1 MRFEL
6 IPWLSIS
13 GQIWMQIFVT
23 ILLVYMLWK
32 YRKDN
37 ISLLFILLSWPRVFV
52 FYGKTIE
59 NLYKIAMLLVCIYI
73 FYQLYAYRVYQK
85 RERWLLFTFT
95 LFSIQF
101 ILSVL
106 LYTQNTI
113 TIVFSQYS
121 RYVEILL
128 LYFIVK
134 QIIYNGNGN
143 QLLSLFYDIGLM
155 QIVLSILKMPLVGWQ
170 VEGLVGSFSILGGAM
185 GTTIPILWFV
195 NLWYYRKGQLGNWDW
210 LYVLGLLLVGFTTGK
225 RAVMFILPVV
235 VAAFMIYVPKLRLKS
250 STIAMTILLVPL
262 LLYLGVR
269 LTPTLNPEH
278 KIWGSFDWEYAMGYA
293 ETYQFGEE
301 GLQGQA
307 AALEQTNSEHVQYN
321 GGYVGE
327 GSNKIEASGRG
338 GATVAMLRLL
348 IGEHETIDQ
357 DMWGLG
363 FSSMYS
369 TDYDE
374 FDKLPLTIQ
383 LNHKGSTTGVFQS
396 YVTTGLLGALCT
408 ILFSFIFLFYCRHKR
423 IKYVLLA
430 ICAWEY
436 FMYTG
441 ILFRTP
447 IFMAVLFMVIHGVN
461 YDIAFRKAKRG
472 LAKLDKQLDSSENVL
487 EVLGKTKEYEI
498 KHHYTSI

>member
-6 IPWLSIS
+6 IPWISIS
-13 GQIWMQIFVT
+13 GQILMQVFIT
-23 ILLVYMLWK
+23 CALIYMLWK

-59 NLYKIAMLLVCIYI
+59 NMYKIAMLLLCIYF
-73 FYQLYAYRVYQK
+73 FYQLYAYRAYQK
-85 RERWLLFTFT
+85 RERWLLVTFT

-101 ILSVL
+101 ILSVF

-113 TIVFSQYS
+113 TIVLSQYS

-128 LYFIVK
+128 IYFIVK
-134 QIIYNGNGN
+134 HTIYNGKGER
-143 QLLSLFYDIGLM
+143 LLALFYDIGLV
-155 QIVLSILKMPLVGWQ
+155 QIIISVFKMFAIGWQ
-170 VEGLVGSFSILGGAM
+170 MEGLVGSFSIVGGAM
-185 GTTIPILWFV
+185 GTTIPILWFI
-195 NLWYYRKGQLGNWDW
+195 NLWYYRKGQLGKGDW
-210 LYVLGLLLVGFTTGK
+210 LYLLGLLLVGFTTGK

-262 LLYLGVR
+262 LLYIGVR
-269 LTPTLNPEH
+269 LTPTLNPEN
-278 KIWGSFDWEYAMGYA
+278 KIWGSFNWEYAMGYA
-293 ETYQFGEE
+293 ETYQFGKE

-307 AALEQTNSEHVQYN
+307 AVLDQTNSEHVQSN

-338 GATVAMLRLL
+338 GATIAMLRLL

-357 DMWGLG
+357 DWWGLG
-363 FSSMYS
+363 FNNMYS

-383 LNHKGSTTGVFQS
+383 LNHKGSATGVFQS
-396 YVTTGLLGALCT
+396 YVTTGLLGAFCT
-408 ILFSFIFLFYCRHKR
+408 ILFSFIFLFDCRHKR

-441 ILFRTP
+441 IIFRTP
-447 IFMAVLFMVIHGVN
+447 VFMAILFIVIHGVN
-461 YDIAFRKAKRG
+461 YEYLKAR
-472 LAKLDKQLDSSENVL
+472 SEVMRL
-487 EVLGKTKEYEI
+487 
-498 KHHYTSI
+498 

>member
-6 IPWLSIS
+6 IPWISIS
-13 GQIWMQIFVT
+13 GQILMQVFIT
-23 ILLVYMLWK
+23 CALIYMLWK

-37 ISLLFILLSWPRVFV
+37 ISLLFILLSWPRVFI

-59 NLYKIAMLLVCIYI
+59 NMYKIAMLLLCIYF
-73 FYQLYAYRVYQK
+73 FYQLYTYRTYQK
-85 RERWLLFTFT
+85 RERWLLVAFT

-101 ILSVL
+101 ILSVF

-113 TIVFSQYS
+113 TIVLSQYS

-134 QIIYNGNGN
+134 HTIYNGKGER
-143 QLLSLFYDIGLM
+143 LLALFYDIGLM
-155 QIVLSILKMPLVGWQ
+155 QIIISVFKMFAIGWQ
-170 VEGLVGSFSILGGAM
+170 LEGLVGSFTIIGGAM
-185 GTTIPILWFV
+185 GTTIPILWFI
-195 NLWYYRKGQLGNWDW
+195 NLWYYRKGQLGKWDW

-235 VAAFMIYVPKLRLKS
+235 VAAFMIYVPKLRLKG

-262 LLYLGVR
+262 LLYFGVR

-293 ETYQFGEE
+293 ETYQFGKE
-301 GLQGQA
+301 GLQGQSDA
-307 AALEQTNSEHVQYN
+307 IAQADEHIQYA
-321 GGYVGE
+321 GGAIIAQKNQY
-327 GSNKIEASGRG
+327 IEAEGRG
-338 GATVAMLRLL
+338 GATIAMLRLL
-348 IGEHETIDQ
+348 IGERETIDQ
-357 DMWGLG
+357 DWWGLG
-363 FSSMYS
+363 FNSMYS
-369 TDYDE
+369 TGYGE
-374 FDKLPLTIQ
+374 FDKLPLTIH
-383 LNHKGSTTGVFQS
+383 LNHKGSATGIFQS

-408 ILFSFIFLFYCRHKR
+408 ILFSFAFLFYCRHKR

-441 ILFRTP
+441 VLFRTP
-447 IFMAVLFMVIHGVN
+447 VFMAILFMVIHSIN
-461 YDIAFRKAKRG
+461 YDMALNRH
-472 LAKLDKQLDSSENVL
+472 KLQLS
-487 EVLGKTKEYEI
+487 K
-498 KHHYTSI
+498 

>member
-37 ISLLFILLSWPRVFV
+37 ISLLFILLSWPRVFI

-59 NLYKIAMLLVCIYI
+59 NMYKIAMLLLCIYAL
-73 FYQLYAYRVYQK
+73 YQLYAYRAYQK
-85 RERWLLFTFT
+85 RERWLPVAFT

-106 LYTQNTI
+106 LYTQNTS
-113 TIVFSQYS
+113 TIVLSQYS

-134 QIIYNGNGN
+134 QIIYNGKGHY
-143 QLLSLFYDIGLM
+143 LLSLFYDIGLM
-155 QIVLSILKMPLVGWQ
+155 QIIISVFKMFAIGWQ
-170 VEGLVGSFSILGGAM
+170 LEGLVGSFTIIGGAQ
-185 GTTIPILWFV
+185 GTTIPILCFI
-195 NLWYYRKGQLGNWDW
+195 NLWYYRKGQFGKWDW
-210 LYVLGLLLVGFTTGK
+210 LYILGLLLVGFTTGK

-250 STIAMTILLVPL
+250 STILMTILMVPL
-262 LLYLGVR
+262 LLYCGVR

-278 KIWGSFDWEYAMGYA
+278 MIWGSFDWEYAMGYA
-293 ETYQFGEE
+293 ETYQFGKE

-307 AALEQTNSEHVQYN
+307 AVLDQTNSEYVQYH

-338 GATVAMLRLL
+338 GATIAMLRLL
-348 IGEHETIDQ
+348 IGEHETISQ
-357 DMWGLG
+357 DWWGLG
-363 FSSMYS
+363 FNNMYS
-369 TDYDE
+369 TDYEE
-374 FDKLPLTIQ
+374 FDELPLTIH
-383 LNHKGSTTGVFQS
+383 LNHKGSATGVFQS
-396 YVTTGLLGALCT
+396 YVTTGLLGVLCT
-408 ILFSFIFLFYCRHKR
+408 ILFSFSFLFYCRHKR

-447 IFMAVLFMVIHGVN
+447 VFMAILFIVIHSVN
-461 YDIAFRKAKRG
+461 YEYLRAKSERLKVRG
-472 LAKLDKQLDSSENVL
+472 
-487 EVLGKTKEYEI
+487 
-498 KHHYTSI
+498 

>member
-37 ISLLFILLSWPRVFV
+37 ISLLFILLSWPRVFI

-59 NLYKIAMLLVCIYI
+59 NMYKIAMLLLCIYF
-73 FYQLYAYRVYQK
+73 FYQLYTYRAYQK
-85 RERWLLFTFT
+85 RERWLLVTFT

-101 ILSVL
+101 ILSVF

-113 TIVFSQYS
+113 TIVLSQYS

-134 QIIYNGNGN
+134 HIIYNGKGER
-143 QLLSLFYDIGLM
+143 LLSLFYDIGLM
-155 QIVLSILKMPLVGWQ
+155 QIFISIFKMFAIGWQ
-170 VEGLVGSFSILGGAM
+170 MEGLVGSFQIIGGEM
-185 GTTIPILWFV
+185 GTTIPILWFII
-195 NLWYYRKGQLGNWDW
+195 LWYYRKGQIDKWDW
-210 LYVLGLLLVGFTTGK
+210 LYILGLLLVGFTTGK

-235 VAAFMIYVPKLRLKS
+235 VAAFMIYVPKLRLKG

-262 LLYLGVR
+262 LLYFGVR

-293 ETYQFGEE
+293 ETYQFGKE
-301 GLQGQA
+301 GLQGQSDA
-307 AALEQTNSEHVQYN
+307 IAQADEHIQYA
-321 GGYVGE
+321 GGAIIAQKNQY
-327 GSNKIEASGRG
+327 IEAEGRG
-338 GATVAMLRLL
+338 GATIAMLRLL
-348 IGEHETIDQ
+348 IGEHETINQ
-357 DMWGLG
+357 DWWGLG
-363 FSSMYS
+363 FNSMYS
-369 TDYDE
+369 TDYAQ
-374 FDKLPLTIQ
+374 FDKLPLTIH
-383 LNHKGSTTGVFQS
+383 LNHKGSATGVFQS

-408 ILFSFIFLFYCRHKR
+408 ILFSFAFLFYCRHKR

-436 FMYTG
+436 LMYTG

-447 IFMAVLFMVIHGVN
+447 MFMAVLFVVIHSVN
-461 YDIAFRKAKRG
+461 YERLMAKVHRC
-472 LAKLDKQLDSSENVL
+472 QMIYSSTKPQPDNPICL
-487 EVLGKTKEYEI
+487 E
-498 KHHYTSI
+498 

>member
-6 IPWLSIS
+6 IPWISIS
-13 GQIWMQIFVT
+13 GQILMQVFIT
-23 ILLVYMLWK
+23 CALIYMLWK

-37 ISLLFILLSWPRVFV
+37 ISLLFILLSWPRVFI

-59 NLYKIAMLLVCIYI
+59 NMYKIAMLLLCIYF
-73 FYQLYAYRVYQK
+73 FYQLYAYRAYQK
-85 RERWLLFTFT
+85 QERWLLVTFT

-101 ILSVL
+101 ILSVF

-113 TIVFSQYS
+113 TIVLSQYS

-134 QIIYNGNGN
+134 HTIYNGKGER
-143 QLLSLFYDIGLM
+143 LLALFYDIGLM
-155 QIVLSILKMPLVGWQ
+155 QIIISVFKMFAIGWQ
-170 VEGLVGSFSILGGAM
+170 MEGLVGSFTIIGGAM
-185 GTTIPILWFV
+185 GTTIPILWFI
-195 NLWYYRKGQLGNWDW
+195 NLWYYRKGQLGKWDW
-210 LYVLGLLLVGFTTGK
+210 LYMLGLLLVGFTTGK

-262 LLYLGVR
+262 LLYCGVR
-269 LTPTLNPEH
+269 LTPSLNPEY

-293 ETYQFGEE
+293 ETYQFGKE

-307 AALEQTNSEHVQYN
+307 AVLDQTNSEQVQSN

-338 GATVAMLRLL
+338 GATIALIRLL
-348 IGEHETIDQ
+348 IGNHETNDQ
-357 DMWGLG
+357 DWWGLG
-363 FSSMYS
+363 FGDMYNA
-369 TDYDE
+369 DYAK
-374 FDKLPLTIQ
+374 FDKLPLSIHI
-383 LNHKGSTTGVFQS
+383 NHQGSATGVFQS
-396 YVTTGLLGALCT
+396 YVTTGILGALCM
-408 ILFSFIFLFYCRHKR
+408 ILFCLSFLFYCRHR
-423 IKYVLLA
+423 RLKYTLLA

-447 IFMAVLFMVIHGVN
+447 VFMAILFIVIHSVN
-461 YDIAFRKAKRG
+461 YERA
-472 LAKLDKQLDSSENVL
+472 LNQQKLKLS
-487 EVLGKTKEYEI
+487 K
-498 KHHYTSI
+498 

>member
-6 IPWLSIS
+6 IPWISIS
-13 GQIWMQIFVT
+13 GQILMQVFTTCALI
-23 ILLVYMLWK
+23 YMLWK

-37 ISLLFILLSWPRVFV
+37 ISLLFILLSWPRVFI

-59 NLYKIAMLLVCIYI
+59 NMYKIAMLLLCIYF
-73 FYQLYAYRVYQK
+73 FYQLYAYRAYQK
-85 RERWLLFTFT
+85 RERWLPVAFT

-101 ILSVL
+101 ILSVF

-113 TIVFSQYS
+113 TIVLSQYS

-134 QIIYNGNGN
+134 HTIYSGKGER
-143 QLLSLFYDIGLM
+143 LLALFYDIGLM
-155 QIVLSILKMPLVGWQ
+155 QIIISVFKMFAIGWQ
-170 VEGLVGSFSILGGAM
+170 MEGLVGSFSIAGGAM

-195 NLWYYRKGQLGNWDW
+195 NLWYYRKGQLGKWDW
-210 LYVLGLLLVGFTTGK
+210 LYLLGLLLVGFTTGK

-235 VAAFMIYVPKLRLKS
+235 VAAFMIYVPKLRLKT

-293 ETYQFGEE
+293 ETYQFGKE

-307 AALEQTNSEHVQYN
+307 AVLDQTNSEQVQSN

-338 GATVAMLRLL
+338 GATIAMLRLL
-348 IGEHETIDQ
+348 IGEHVTMGQ
-357 DMWGLG
+357 DWWGLG
-363 FSSMYS
+363 FNNMYS
-369 TDYDE
+369 TDYEE
-374 FDKLPLTIQ
+374 FDKLPLTIHI
-383 LNHKGSTTGVFQS
+383 NHKGSATGVFQS
-396 YVTTGLLGALCT
+396 YVTTGLLGVLCT
-408 ILFSFIFLFYCRHKR
+408 ILFSFAFLFCCRHKR

-447 IFMAVLFMVIHGVN
+447 VFMAILFIVIHSVN
-461 YDIAFRKAKRG
+461 YERA
-472 LAKLDKQLDSSENVL
+472 LNQQKLKLS
-487 EVLGKTKEYEI
+487 K
-498 KHHYTSI
+498 

>member
-6 IPWLSIS
+6 VPWLSIS

-37 ISLLFILLSWPRVFV
+37 ISLLFILLSWPRVFA

-59 NLYKIAMLLVCIYI
+59 NMYKIAMLLICIYF
-73 FYQLYAYRVYQK
+73 FYQLYAYRFYQK
-85 RERWLLFTFT
+85 RERWIAITFV

-101 ILSVL
+101 MLSVL
-106 LYTQNTI
+106 LYTQNTL
-113 TIVFSQYS
+113 TIVLSQYS
-121 RYVEILL
+121 RYIEILL

-134 QIIYNGNGN
+134 QIIYNGKCN

-155 QIVLSILKMPLVGWQ
+155 QILISIVKMFTISLSQ
-170 VEGLVGSFSILGGAM
+170 EGLVGSFSIIGGAM

-195 NLWYYRKGQLGNWDW
+195 ILWYYRKGKFANKDW
-210 LYVLGLLLVGFTTGK
+210 LYILGLFLVGFTSGK
-225 RAVMFILPVV
+225 RAVMFILPMV
-235 VAAFMIYVPKLRLKS
+235 VAAFMIYVPKLRLKG

-262 LLYLGVR
+262 LLYCGVR

-293 ETYQFGEE
+293 ETYQFGKE

-307 AALEQTNSEHVQYN
+307 AVLDQTNSEQVQSN

-338 GATVAMLRLL
+338 GATIAMLRLL
-348 IGEHETIDQ
+348 IGEHATMGQ
-357 DMWGLG
+357 DWWGLG
-363 FSSMYS
+363 FNSMYS

-383 LNHKGSTTGVFQS
+383 LNHKGSATGVFQN
-396 YVTTGLLGALCT
+396 YVTTGLLGVLCT
-408 ILFSFIFLFYCRHKR
+408 ILFCFAFLFYCRHKR

-441 ILFRTP
+441 FIFRTP
-447 IFMAVLFMVIHGVN
+447 VFMAVLFILIHSVN
-461 YDIAFRKAKRG
+461 YEYLRAKSERLKVRG
-472 LAKLDKQLDSSENVL
+472 
-487 EVLGKTKEYEI
+487 
-498 KHHYTSI
+498 

>member
-59 NLYKIAMLLVCIYI
+59 NLYKIAMLLLCIYF

-170 VEGLVGSFSILGGAM
+170 VEGLVGSFSIRGGAM
-185 GTTIPILWFV
+185 GTTIPILWFTI
-195 NLWYYRKGQLGNWDW
+195 LWYYRKGMMSKWDW
-210 LYVLGLLLVGFTTGK
+210 LYVIGLLMLGFTTGK
-225 RAVMFILPVV
+225 RAVMFVLPIV
-235 VAAFMIYVPKLRLKS
+235 VAAFMIYIPKLRLK
-250 STIAMTILLVPL
+250 TYTVLTAIIFVPL

-269 LTPTLNPEH
+269 LTPTLNPEN
-278 KIWGSFDWEYAMGYA
+278 KIWGSFNWEYAMGYA
-293 ETYQFGEE
+293 EVYQFGKE
-301 GLQGQA
+301 GIQGQA
-307 AALEQTNSEHVQYN
+307 VALEQANKEQLQSN
-321 GGYVGE
+321 E
-327 GSNKIEASGRG
+327 GNISVSDGNIEAEGRG
-338 GATVAMLRLL
+338 GATIAILRLL
-348 IGEHETIDQ
+348 LGEHAVKKQ
-357 DMWGLG
+357 DWWGIG
-363 FSSMYS
+363 FNNMYS

-374 FDKLPLTIQ
+374 FDKLPLTIH
-383 LNHKGSTTGVFQS
+383 LSLKGSATGVFQS
-396 YVTTGLLGALCT
+396 YVTTGLLGVLCT
-408 ILFSFIFLFYCRHKR
+408 ILFSFAFLFYCRHKR

-447 IFMAVLFMVIHGVN
+447 IFMAVLFILIHSVN
-461 YDIAFRKAKRG
+461 YERLRAKSERLKVRG
-472 LAKLDKQLDSSENVL
+472 
-487 EVLGKTKEYEI
+487 
-498 KHHYTSI
+498 

>member
-59 NLYKIAMLLVCIYI
+59 NMYKIAVLLMCIYF
-73 FYQLYAYRVYQK
+73 FYQLYAYRFYQK
-85 RERWLLFTFT
+85 RERWIAITFV

-101 ILSVL
+101 MLSVL

-113 TIVFSQYS
+113 TIILSQYS

-134 QIIYNGNGN
+134 QIIYNGKCN

-155 QIVLSILKMPLVGWQ
+155 QILISIVKMFTVSFNQ
-170 VEGLVGSFSILGGAM
+170 EGLVGSFSIIGGAM

-195 NLWYYRKGQLGNWDW
+195 ILWYYRKGKFTNKDW
-210 LYVLGLLLVGFTTGK
+210 LYILGLFLVGFTSGK

-235 VAAFMIYVPKLRLKS
+235 VAAFMIYVSKLRLKS

-293 ETYQFGEE
+293 ETYQFGKE

-307 AALEQTNSEHVQYN
+307 AVLDQTNSEQVQSN

-338 GATVAMLRLL
+338 GATIAMLRLL
-348 IGEHETIDQ
+348 IGEHETIEQ
-357 DMWGLG
+357 DRWGLG
-363 FSSMYS
+363 FNSMYS
-369 TDYDE
+369 TDYEE

-383 LNHKGSTTGVFQS
+383 LNHKGSATGVFQS
-396 YVTTGLLGALCT
+396 YVTTGLLGAFCT

-441 ILFRTP
+441 FIFRTP
-447 IFMAVLFMVIHGVN
+447 VFMAVLFTVIHSVN
-461 YDIAFRKAKRG
+461 YERLKAR
-472 LAKLDKQLDSSENVL
+472 SEVMR
-487 EVLGKTKEYEI
+487 
-498 KHHYTSI
+498 

>member
-13 GQIWMQIFVT
+13 GQIWMQFFVT

-59 NLYKIAMLLVCIYI
+59 NMYKIAVLLMCIYF
-73 FYQLYAYRVYQK
+73 FYQLYAYRFYQK
-85 RERWLLFTFT
+85 RERRIAITFV

-101 ILSVL
+101 MLSVL

-113 TIVFSQYS
+113 TIILSQYS
-121 RYVEILL
+121 RYIEILL

-134 QIIYNGNGN
+134 QIIYNGKCN

-155 QIVLSILKMPLVGWQ
+155 QILISIVKMFTVSFSQ
-170 VEGLVGSFSILGGAM
+170 EGLVGSFSIIGGAM

-195 NLWYYRKGQLGNWDW
+195 ILWYYRKGKFTNKDW
-210 LYVLGLLLVGFTTGK
+210 LYILGLFLVGFTSGK
-225 RAVMFILPVV
+225 RAVMFILPIVL
-235 VAAFMIYVPKLRLKS
+235 AAFMIYVPKLRLKG

-262 LLYLGVR
+262 LLYCGVR
-269 LTPTLNPEH
+269 LTPTLNPEN

-293 ETYQFGEE
+293 ETYQFGKE

-307 AALEQTNSEHVQYN
+307 AVLDQTNSEQVQSN

-338 GATVAMLRLL
+338 GATIAMLRLL

-357 DMWGLG
+357 DWWGLG
-363 FSSMYS
+363 FNNMYS
-369 TDYDE
+369 TDYEE
-374 FDKLPLTIQ
+374 FDKLPLTIHI
-383 LNHKGSTTGVFQS
+383 NHKGSATGVFQS
-396 YVTTGLLGALCT
+396 YVTTGLLGVLCT
-408 ILFSFIFLFYCRHKR
+408 ILFSFAFLFYCRHKR

-430 ICAWEY
+430 ICVWEY

-441 ILFRTP
+441 MIFRTP
-447 IFMAVLFMVIHGVN
+447 VFMAVLFMVIHSIN
-461 YDIAFRKAKRG
+461 YDMALNRH
-472 LAKLDKQLDSSENVL
+472 KLQLS
-487 EVLGKTKEYEI
+487 K
-498 KHHYTSI
+498 

>member
-1 MRFEL
+1 MRFEI
-6 IPWLSIS
+6 IPWISIS
-13 GQIWMQIFVT
+13 GQILMQVFIT
-23 ILLVYMLWK
+23 CALVYMLWK

-37 ISLLFILLSWPRVFV
+37 ISLLFILLSWPRVFI

-59 NLYKIAMLLVCIYI
+59 NMYKIAMLLLCIYF
-73 FYQLYAYRVYQK
+73 FYQLYAYRFYQK
-85 RERWLLFTFT
+85 RERWIAITFV
-95 LFSIQF
+95 LFSMQF
-101 ILSVL
+101 MLSVL
-106 LYTQNTI
+106 LYTQNTLTI
-113 TIVFSQYS
+113 TLSQYS
-121 RYVEILL
+121 RYIEILL

-134 QIIYNGNGN
+134 QIIYNGKCN

-155 QIVLSILKMPLVGWQ
+155 QIIISIFKMFAIGWQ
-170 VEGLVGSFSILGGAM
+170 MEGLVGSFTIIGGAQ
-185 GTTIPILWFV
+185 GTTIPILWFI
-195 NLWYYRKGQLGNWDW
+195 NLWYYRKGQLGKWDW
-210 LYVLGLLLVGFTTGK
+210 LYVLGLLLVGFTSGK

-235 VAAFMIYVPKLRLKS
+235 VAAFMIYVPKLRLKG

-262 LLYLGVR
+262 LLYCGVR

-293 ETYQFGEE
+293 ETYQFGKE

-307 AALEQTNSEHVQYN
+307 AVLDQTNSEQVQSN

-338 GATVAMLRLL
+338 GATIAMLRLL
-348 IGEHETIDQ
+348 IGEHATMGQ
-357 DMWGLG
+357 DWWGLG
-363 FSSMYS
+363 FNNMYS
-369 TDYDE
+369 TDYEE
-374 FDKLPLTIQ
+374 FDKLPLTIHI
-383 LNHKGSTTGVFQS
+383 NHKGSATGVFQS
-396 YVTTGLLGALCT
+396 YVTTGLLGVLCT

-447 IFMAVLFMVIHGVN
+447 MFMAVLFVVIHSVN
-461 YDIAFRKAKRG
+461 YERLMAK
-472 LAKLDKQLDSSENVL
+472 SERLKVK
-487 EVLGKTKEYEI
+487 G
-498 KHHYTSI
+498 

>member
-59 NLYKIAMLLVCIYI
+59 NLYKIAILLLCIYF
-73 FYQLYAYRVYQK
+73 FYQLYAYRVFQK
-85 RERWLLFTFT
+85 RERWLLVTFA
-95 LFSIQF
+95 LFSVQF

-113 TIVFSQYS
+113 TIVLSQYS
-121 RYVEILL
+121 RYVEISL

-134 QIIYNGNGN
+134 YIIYNGKGD

-155 QIVLSILKMPLVGWQ
+155 QIVLSILKIPLVGWQ
-170 VEGLVGSFSILGGAM
+170 VEGLVGSFSIAGGAM

-195 NLWYYRKGQLGNWDW
+195 NLWYYRKGQLGKWDW

-225 RAVMFILPVV
+225 RAVIFILPVV
-235 VAAFMIYVPKLRLKS
+235 VAAFMIYVPKLRLKT

-269 LTPTLNPEH
+269 LTPTLNPEN

-307 AALEQTNSEHVQYN
+307 ASLEQTNSEHVQYN
-321 GGYVGE
+321 GGYVG
-327 GSNKIEASGRG
+327 SDSKKLEAAGRG
-338 GATVAMLRLL
+338 GATIAMLRLL
-348 IGEHETIDQ
+348 IGDYEAIDQ
-357 DMWGLG
+357 DWWGLG
-363 FSSMYS
+363 FNNMYS
-369 TDYDE
+369 TDYEE
-374 FDKLPLTIQ
+374 FDELSLTIH
-383 LNHKGSTTGVFQS
+383 LNHKGSATGVFQS
-396 YVTTGLLGALCT
+396 YVTTGLLGVICT
-408 ILFSFIFLFYCRHKR
+408 ILFCFAFLFYCRHKR
-423 IKYVLLA
+423 IKYVLLSV
-430 ICAWEY
+430 CAWEY

-441 ILFRTP
+441 IIFRTP
-447 IFMAVLFMVIHGVN
+447 VFMAILFIVIHSVN
-461 YDIAFRKAKRG
+461 YERLKARG
-472 LAKLDKQLDSSENVL
+472 
-487 EVLGKTKEYEI
+487 EVMRL
-498 KHHYTSI
+498 

>member
-1 MRFEL
+1 
-6 IPWLSIS
+6 
-13 GQIWMQIFVT
+13 MQFFVT

-59 NLYKIAMLLVCIYI
+59 NMYKIAVLLMCIYF
-73 FYQLYAYRVYQK
+73 FYQLYAYRFYQK
-85 RERWLLFTFT
+85 RERRIAITFV

-101 ILSVL
+101 MLSVL

-113 TIVFSQYS
+113 TIILSQYS
-121 RYVEILL
+121 RYIEILL

-134 QIIYNGNGN
+134 QIIYNGKCN

-155 QIVLSILKMPLVGWQ
+155 QILISIVKMFTVSFSQ
-170 VEGLVGSFSILGGAM
+170 EGLVGSFSIIGGAM

-195 NLWYYRKGQLGNWDW
+195 ILWYYRKGKFTNKDW
-210 LYVLGLLLVGFTTGK
+210 LYILGLFLVGFTSGK
-225 RAVMFILPVV
+225 RAVMFILPIVL
-235 VAAFMIYVPKLRLKS
+235 AAFMIYVPKLRLKG

-262 LLYLGVR
+262 LLYCGVR
-269 LTPTLNPEH
+269 LTPTLNPEN

-293 ETYQFGEE
+293 ETYQFGKE

-307 AALEQTNSEHVQYN
+307 AVLDQTNSEQVQSN

-338 GATVAMLRLL
+338 GATIAMLRLL

-357 DMWGLG
+357 DWWGLG
-363 FSSMYS
+363 FNNMYS
-369 TDYDE
+369 TDYEE
-374 FDKLPLTIQ
+374 FDKLPLTIHI
-383 LNHKGSTTGVFQS
+383 NHKGSATGVFQS
-396 YVTTGLLGALCT
+396 YVTTGLLGVLCT
-408 ILFSFIFLFYCRHKR
+408 ILFSFAFLFYCRHKR

-430 ICAWEY
+430 ICVWEY

-441 ILFRTP
+441 MIFRTP
-447 IFMAVLFMVIHGVN
+447 VFMAVLFMVIHSIN
-461 YDIAFRKAKRG
+461 YDMALNRH
-472 LAKLDKQLDSSENVL
+472 KLQLS
-487 EVLGKTKEYEI
+487 K
-498 KHHYTSI
+498 

>member
-1 MRFEL
+1 
-6 IPWLSIS
+6 
-13 GQIWMQIFVT
+13 MQFFVT

-59 NLYKIAMLLVCIYI
+59 NMYKIAVLLMCIYF
-73 FYQLYAYRVYQK
+73 FYQLYAYRFYQK
-85 RERWLLFTFT
+85 RERWIAITFV

-101 ILSVL
+101 MLSVL
-106 LYTQNTI
+106 LYTQNTL
-113 TIVFSQYS
+113 TIVLSQYS
-121 RYVEILL
+121 RYIEILL

-134 QIIYNGNGN
+134 QIIYNGKCN

-155 QIVLSILKMPLVGWQ
+155 QILISIVKMFTVSFSQ
-170 VEGLVGSFSILGGAM
+170 EGLVGSFSIIGGAM

-195 NLWYYRKGQLGNWDW
+195 ILWYYRKGKFANKDW
-210 LYVLGLLLVGFTTGK
+210 LYILGLFLVGFTSGK
-225 RAVMFILPVV
+225 RAVMFILPMV
-235 VAAFMIYVPKLRLKS
+235 VAAFMIYVPKLRLKG

-307 AALEQTNSEHVQYN
+307 AVLDQTNSEQVQSN
-321 GGYVGE
+321 GGYVGD

-338 GATVAMLRLL
+338 GATIAMLRLL
-348 IGEHETIDQ
+348 IGEHATMGQ
-357 DMWGLG
+357 DWWGLG
-363 FSSMYS
+363 FNSMYS

-383 LNHKGSTTGVFQS
+383 LNHKGSATGVFQN
-396 YVTTGLLGALCT
+396 YVTTGLLGVLCT
-408 ILFSFIFLFYCRHKR
+408 ILFCFAFLFYCRHKR

-441 ILFRTP
+441 FIFRTP
-447 IFMAVLFMVIHGVN
+447 VFMAILFIMIHGVN
-461 YDIAFRKAKRG
+461 YEYLRAKSERLKVRG
-472 LAKLDKQLDSSENVL
+472 
-487 EVLGKTKEYEI
+487 
-498 KHHYTSI
+498 

>member
-6 IPWLSIS
+6 IPWISIS
-13 GQIWMQIFVT
+13 GQILMQVFIT
-23 ILLVYMLWK
+23 CALIYMLWK

-37 ISLLFILLSWPRVFV
+37 ISLLFILLSWPRVFF

-59 NLYKIAMLLVCIYI
+59 NMYKIAMLLLCVYL
-73 FYQLYAYRVYQK
+73 FYQLYIYRTYQK
-85 RERWLLFTFT
+85 RERWLLVTFT

-101 ILSVL
+101 ILSVF

-113 TIVFSQYS
+113 TIVLSQYS

-134 QIIYNGNGN
+134 HTIYNGKGER
-143 QLLSLFYDIGLM
+143 LLALFYDIGLM
-155 QIVLSILKMPLVGWQ
+155 QIIISVFKMFAIGWQ
-170 VEGLVGSFSILGGAM
+170 MEGLVGSFQIIGGEM
-185 GTTIPILWFV
+185 GTTIPILWFII
-195 NLWYYRKGQLGNWDW
+195 LWYYRKGQFGKWDW

-262 LLYLGVR
+262 FLYLGVR

-278 KIWGSFDWEYAMGYA
+278 KIWGSFDWEYAIGYA
-293 ETYQFGEE
+293 ETYQFGKE
-301 GLQGQA
+301 GLQGQSDA
-307 AALEQTNSEHVQYN
+307 ITQADEHIQYA
-321 GGYVGE
+321 GGAIIGQKKQY
-327 GSNKIEASGRG
+327 IEAEGRG

-348 IGEHETIDQ
+348 IGEYETIDQ
-357 DMWGLG
+357 DWWGLG
-363 FSSMYS
+363 FNSMYS
-369 TDYDE
+369 TDYDQ
-374 FDKLPLTIQ
+374 FDKLPLTIH
-383 LNHKGSTTGVFQS
+383 LNHKGSATGIFQS

-408 ILFSFIFLFYCRHKR
+408 ILFSFAFLFYCRHKR

-441 ILFRTP
+441 IIFRTP
-447 IFMAVLFMVIHGVN
+447 VFMAVLFILIHSVNYERLMAKAHRRQMIHGSVKPQPDN
-461 YDIAFRKAKRG
+461 P
-472 LAKLDKQLDSSENVL
+472 VCL
-487 EVLGKTKEYEI
+487 E
-498 KHHYTSI
+498 